1 MKSLKYALCALICLV
16 GIGNPSADAANKSK
30 IDASKK
36 VSLSKIQQKYK
47 KTGSLEA
54 DFIQEVYQAT
64 LARTKTSK
72 GNFKISKPN
81 FVRWEI
87 YEPEASLMVS
97 NGRKLFY
104 FTPDARGKGK
114 GQVIERK
121 GKDLEKQPLFQIL
134 SGLAPLEKEFQV
146 EKIEKNAGLS
156 TAETAEDSKKELT
169 KEAEATSIKLKP
181 RGSMGDLS
189 FVTLRL
195 DGRSQITEI
204 LLEHETGNKTKI
216 TLQNQTLGAKFPPEL
231 FEFKPPPETEVLK
244 N

>member
-1 MKSLKYALCALICLV
+1 MNSLKYALCGLLFGFALPLA
-16 GIGNPSADAANKSK
+16 SADAANKAK
-30 IDASKK
+30 LDASKK
-36 VSLSKIQQKYK
+36 FSLAKIQQKYK
-47 KTGSLEA
+47 KAGSLEA
-54 DFIQEVYQAT
+54 DFVQEVYQAT

-121 GKDLEKQPLFQIL
+121 GKELEKQPLFRIL
-134 SGLAPLEKEFQV
+134 SGLAPLDKEFHLEKV
-146 EKIEKNAGLS
+146 EKNSGLVSESETDS
-156 TAETAEDSKKELT
+156 TKALT
-169 KEAEATSIKLKP
+169 KEIEATSVKLKP
-181 RGSMGDLS
+181 KSSMGDLS

-195 DGRSQITEI
+195 NGKSQIEEI
-204 LLEHETGNKTKI
+204 LLEHESGNKTKI
-216 TLQNQTLGAKFPPEL
+216 TLQNQALGAKFPPEL

>member
-1 MKSLKYALCALICLV
+1 MKSLKYALCGLIFLI
-16 GIGNPSADAANKSK
+16 GIGNPIADAANKSK

-36 VSLSKIQQKYK
+36 VSLAKIQQKYK
-47 KTGSLEA
+47 KAGSLEA

-121 GKDLEKQPLFQIL
+121 GKDLERQPLFQIL

-146 EKIEKNAGLS
+146 EKIEKNAGLI
-156 TAETAEDSKKELT
+156 AEDDSKKELT

-181 RGSMGDLS
+181 KASMGDLS

-216 TLQNQTLGAKFPPEL
+216 SLQNQALGAKFPPEL